1 MAGSCLRVSLSSPV
15 EKGVIA
21 SGKRADLNLV
31 APEPQPGVV
40 ATIGGG
46 RLVHLADQRLLV

>member
-1 MAGSCLRVSLSSPV
+1 MAGSCLRVSLSSPA
-15 EKGVIA
+15 ETGVIV
-21 SGKRADLNLV
+21 SGKRADLIRV

-46 RLVHLADQRLLV
+46 RLVHLADQRILV

>member
-1 MAGSCLRVSLSSPV
+1 MAGSCLRVWLSSPV
-15 EKGVIA
+15 ETGVIA
-21 SGKRADLNLV
+21 SGKRADLILV
-31 APEPQPGVV
+31 APELQPGVV